1 MLRISARY
9 AKPGMVLRR
18 PVYDNAGILLFDPL
32 TTLDEGRIEKL
43 VVYGVSELIV
53 DDPRVEDVPVQPLVA
68 PEIEAEAVRA
78 LRDLLSESRGERS
91 LHDLLVKALSKPLVS
106 MAREFFPDCVGEPNV
121 AGTTRQEDYATVRPV
136 KVASMALLLARKTG
150 STMLQL
156 ADLGMAAALMDVGVV
171 LLSEANLARFD
182 PIQGPM
188 NGRLDPSTSLHPA
201 AGAALAQSSSLVTAE
216 AATAIAQHHERWD
229 GSGYPNGLKGEE
241 ISRYA
246 RILAITDAYFD
257 LVSSHGGHKALA
269 PNQAAEYIMAYSGEL
284 FDPALVQVFMTE
296 VPLYPNG
303 VTVRLSTGEIG
314 IVADVNIGYVGRPI
328 VRVVSDERGR
338 NIRTPYDMNLA
349 DQENQGRL
357 IVQVMDY

>member
-1 MLRISARY
+1 MGGSMELAPDIS
-9 AKPGMVLRR
+9 P
-18 PVYDNAGILLFDPL
+18 DDIELFLQEADEQL
-32 TTLDEGRIEKL
+32 QLLDEDFVKL
-43 VVYGVSELIV
+43 EHEADSAEL
-53 DDPRVEDVPVQPLVA
+53 
-68 PEIEAEAVRA
+68 
-78 LRDLLSESRGERS
+78 
-91 LHDLLVKALSKPLVS
+91 
-106 MAREFFPDCVGEPNV
+106 
-121 AGTTRQEDYATVRPV
+121 
-136 KVASMALLLARKTG
+136 
-150 STMLQL
+150 LQ
-156 ADLGMAAALMDVGVV
+156 
-171 LLSEANLARFD
+171 
-182 PIQGPM
+182 
-188 NGRLDPSTSLHPA
+188 
-201 AGAALAQSSSLVTAE
+201 
-216 AATAIAQHHERWD
+216 
-229 GSGYPNGLKGEE
+229 E

-284 FDPALVQVFMTE
+284 FDPALVQVFMAE

-328 VRVVSDERGR
+328 VRVVTDERGR